1 MQDILLENEP
11 HDYNYQR
18 LLTDQQWNLL
28 KAIAQEEFVSKIN
41 QREFLNKYKL
51 SASTVQHSIK
61 ALEERGIVFYEN
73 DAYRIYDVFLGRWL
87 AMKF

>member
-11 HDYNYQR
+11 HYYNYQR

-51 SASTVQHSIK
+51 SASTVQRSIK
-61 ALEERGIVFYEN
+61 ALEEREMVIYEN

>member
-11 HDYNYQR
+11 HYYNYQR

-61 ALEERGIVFYEN
+61 ALEEREMVIHEN